1 MIKKILAVIF
11 VLFLAQNISAQ
22 YTIKGQVFDQK
33 SMSALPNV
41 TILQEGNPKNVTTDI
56 DGNFSVTINKI
67 PAIITFHLM
76 GYIEQKLEINQNDL
90 STPINIYLH
99 EKIMLLD
106 EVILSTPFNQHQSE
120 NVVKVSY
127 KSLNSMQN
135 KGIQNLTEGLAQLPG
150 VNQMTTGAGI
160 GKPVIRGLTGS
171 RVLVYNQ
178 GVRVEN
184 FQFGEKHGLGI
195 NDSGIE
201 SVEVIKGPA
210 SLLYGSD
217 ALGGVIY
224 LTPEKYAKPSDFSA
238 RLSGKWFGN
247 TQGFQTNIGI
257 KKSFEK
263 LQFLAGA
270 SLQKHAD
277 YMTPDE
283 LRITNSRYNDQD
295 FKAGIGYH
303 TKEWQIDLRYNYN
316 TAQNGIAKAIDEN
329 VQNTS
334 YEVVG
339 LQQDLD
345 NHFVSIKNHFNIN
358 QFKIKTNLGYTAHHR
373 ILKTPTGEERIGM
386 DLNTINYDLKLYLPE
401 WGKSKSIVG
410 VQGLIQNNE
419 NFGTGY
425 LLPDAAINGIG
436 FFGTL
441 FHDFDL
447 LSLQAGIRYDFRDIK
462 TYDIGTLASTNYRPG
477 FEKDLSSFSGSL
489 GLKKLWSAGFTTRLN
504 LATGY
509 RAPNLSELASKGQH
523 EGRIEIGN
531 QNINNETNL
540 QADIALEYS
549 HSHVEV
555 FANAFYN
562 QIYNYIFLAPTGS
575 FQDDLAVYQYA
586 QDNAYLYGG
595 EAGIH
600 LHPHP
605 LDWLHLES
613 SFEYVI
619 GKKQDESYLPLIP
632 VPQWDNYLR
641 INFND
646 YKRLS
651 NIFFNI
657 GIAHSFK
664 ADKISDFEEE
674 RPAYS
679 LLNSS
684 IGTAFYLNGIKAQV
698 RISGHN
704 LLDKKYISHLSVL
717 GEEEIPNM
725 GRNLMLQLNFE
736 F

>member
-1 MIKKILAVIF
+1 
-11 VLFLAQNISAQ
+11 
-22 YTIKGQVFDQK
+22 
-33 SMSALPNV
+33 
-41 TILQEGNPKNVTTDI
+41 
-56 DGNFSVTINKI
+56 
-67 PAIITFHLM
+67 M
-76 GYIEQKLEINQNDL
+76 GYIDQELEINHENLTSPLQ
-90 STPINIYLH
+90 IFLH
-99 EKIMLLD
+99 EKVMLLD

-135 KGIQNLTEGLAQLPG
+135 KGIQNLIEGLAQVPG

-224 LTPEKYAKPSDFSA
+224 LTPEKYAKPGDISA
-238 RLSGKWFGN
+238 RMSGKWFGN

-270 SLQKHAD
+270 SLQKNAD
-277 YMTPDE
+277 YLTPDD
-283 LRITNSRYNDQD
+283 LRVTNSRYNDKD
-295 FKAGIGYH
+295 FKAGIGYN
-303 TKEWQIDLRYNYN
+303 TKDWQMDLRYNFN
-316 TAQNGIAKAIDEN
+316 QAQNGIATDIDEN

-334 YEVVG
+334 YEVTG
-339 LQQDLD
+339 LQQGLD
-345 NHFVSIKNHFNIN
+345 NHFVSLKNDFNIN
-358 QFKIKTNLGYTAHHR
+358 QLKIKTNLGYTAHHR
-373 ILKTPTGEERIGM
+373 TLKMPTGENRIGM
-386 DLNTINYDLKLYLPE
+386 DLNTFNYDLKLYLPE
-401 WGKSKSIVG
+401 WGQSKSIVG
-410 VQGLIQNNE
+410 MQGLVQSNE

-425 LLPDAAINGIG
+425 LLPDADVSGIG

-441 FHDFDL
+441 YHDFDF
-447 LSLQAGIRYDFRDIK
+447 LSLQAGLRYDFRNIQ
-462 TYDIGTLASTNYRPG
+462 TYDIGTLESTDYRQG

-489 GLKKLWSAGFTTRLN
+489 GLKKLWSTGFTTRLN

-523 EGRIEIGN
+523 AGRIEIGN
-531 QNINNETNL
+531 QNISNETNM
-540 QADIALEYS
+540 QADMALEYS
-549 HSHVEV
+549 LSHIEV

-562 QIYNYIFLAPTGS
+562 QIYNYIFLAPTGTI
-575 FQDDLAVYQYA
+575 QDDLAVYQYN
-586 QDNAYLYGG
+586 QNDAYLYGG

-619 GKKQDESYLPLIP
+619 GKKQDDTYLPLIP

-646 YKRLS
+646 FKSLS
-651 NIFFNI
+651 KIYFNM

-664 ADKISDFEEE
+664 ADKISNFEEE

-684 IGTAFYLNGIKAQV
+684 IGTDFNLKGIKAQA

-717 GEEEIPNM
+717 GEEDIPNM
-725 GRNLMLQLNFE
+725 GRNVMLQLNFE